1 MFFPEK
7 ACRLVAPRIAFEFV
21 FADCTGT
28 ARCPPQPHPAEAST
42 AARLNQPFPIQFS
55 KLCFIVLK
63 LIASLWQGH
72 LFLLQTCAKNSS
84 IWQDAR
90 ISRGDARWLL
100 RGSSGAEQRLG
111 RTHRSFIDFDTM
123 AEVKARSTLVVLMLL
138 LWTAAPAL
146 RCFSQSLTAA
156 EQACCKAMAGAC
168 SNMSNHSCCEK
179 IQSGTQP
186 AVITASVSEQN
197 FVATEAL
204 AFTAA
209 DLGRQ
214 LQFTNNT
221 VIAASPPVPP
231 SASTTVLRI

>member
-1 MFFPEK
+1 MPDGCYAEV
-7 ACRLVAPRIAFEFV
+7 VAR
-21 FADCTGT
+21 
-28 ARCPPQPHPAEAST
+28 
-42 AARLNQPFPIQFS
+42 
-55 KLCFIVLK
+55 
-63 LIASLWQGH
+63 
-72 LFLLQTCAKNSS
+72 NSGWTE
-84 IWQDAR
+84 I
-90 ISRGDARWLL
+90 
-100 RGSSGAEQRLG
+100 
-111 RTHRSFIDFDTM
+111 HRSFIEFDTM

-138 LWTAAPAL
+138 MWTAAPAL

-168 SNMSNHSCCEK
+168 GNMSNHSCCEK

-186 AVITASVSEQN
+186 AVITASVSERN